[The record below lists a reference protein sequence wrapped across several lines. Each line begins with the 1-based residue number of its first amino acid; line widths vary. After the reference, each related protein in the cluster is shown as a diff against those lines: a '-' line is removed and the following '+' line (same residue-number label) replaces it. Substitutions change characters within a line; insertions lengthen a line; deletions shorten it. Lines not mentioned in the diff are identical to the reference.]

1 MMFVVFTSSHALP
14 TTQEPL
20 SATKKPPWFT
30 IRLREI
36 QSPSSDAYMIHAFW
50 SWLRLFA
57 HTVDC
62 ALDLAFASA
71 GKSIPARIAIMAMT
85 TRSSIRVK
93 ARDSFEGRWVV
104 ARFMVFTFEGRA

>member
-1 MMFVVFTSSHALP
+1 MIFDAFTSSHALP

-30 IRLREI
+30 IRLCGI
-36 QSPSSDAYMIHAFW
+36 QSPSSDEYMIHAFW

-57 HTVDC
+57 HAVDC

-71 GKSIPARIAIMAMT
+71 GKSIPARMAIMAMT
-85 TRSSIRVK
+85 TKSSIRVK
-93 ARDSFEGRWVV
+93 APERFEDRKVI
-104 ARFMVFTFEGRA
+104 ARFMVFTFEG